1 MNEISLYSPANLE
14 RAEKIADKLAK
25 STIVPKDYQNNPGN
39 CFIALDIANQVGMPP
54 LAVMQ
59 NLDIIQGRPSWSA
72 KFVIASINNSGKY
85 SPLEYEFKDLGE
97 KEVEYFEN
105 SWVNQQKTKVAK
117 KIKIQDRSCVA
128 YATNKNGKVLK
139 SPAVSIEMAVKEGW
153 FTKDGSKWQSMP
165 ELMLIYRSSSFF
177 GRIYAPEVLL
187 GLNTTDEIIDSA
199 PVMEEKEIPSTSVSV
214 SRADEVKETLK
225 NIVFPEVVEISEL
238 EKLKQDLEKAKTSEE
253 VEAVKQAYSGK
264 FTIKEENTEAK
275 KMYSEKLKNIAMGGV
290 PNAGE

>member
-85 SPLEYEFKDLGE
+85 SHLEYEFKELGE
-97 KEVEYFEN
+97 KEVEYMETA
-105 SWVNQQKTKVAK
+105 WVNQQKTKVAK

-153 FTKDGSKWQSMP
+153 FTKDGSKWQTMP
-165 ELMLIYRSSSFF
+165 EVMLTYRAASFF

-199 PVMEEKEIPSTSVSV
+199 PVMEEKEIPAASVSV

-225 NIVFPEVVEISEL
+225 NMVFPEVVQISEL

-264 FTIKEENTEAK
+264 FTIKEENAEAK